1 MKNIDVIRNYLRMI
15 NAKSSNGNLWTKE
28 TEKGFC
34 LMNYATALAIQQNNK
49 ILYNTRKYSVTTSKI
64 QHYLRNEMTHAY
76 SNEDIIEIDFKELNL
91 ERGF

>member
-1 MKNIDVIRNYLRMI
+1 MKNIDVIKSFLQMK

-34 LMNYATALAIQQNNK
+34 LMNYATALAIQQNDK

-64 QHYLRNEMTHAY
+64 QHYLRFEISKLYHNK
-76 SNEDIIEIDFKELNL
+76 DIIEIDFSELNL